1 MTENRFAI
9 HFKNGSYIES
19 PATKQSS
26 RGARAMAA
34 VPYQFLED
42 VSAFPYPDPDDTV
55 LDFVPTGWTPAFL
68 RTCGQIQEV
77 FDELRVSSIHFR
89 FEQVKEKYGALRIYW
104 HIDSDCVDDIDWA
117 VLNEAC
123 DVLID
128 DLENETADL
137 CIGCGAPAT
146 RHSTGWVMPFCD
158 ACATRCNAE
167 QNARHK
173 TTVSVDA
180 AYPRRKPSGELP

>member
-1 MTENRFAI
+1 MTENQFAI

-34 VPYQFLED
+34 VPYQFLRD
-42 VSAFPYPDPDDTV
+42 VSHFPYPDPDDTV

-117 VLNEAC
+117 VLIDAC
-123 DVLID
+123 DVFID
-128 DLENETADL
+128 NLENETADL

-158 ACATRCNAE
+158 ACATRRNAE

-180 AYPRRKPSGELP
+180 AYPRRKLSGELP

>member
-1 MTENRFAI
+1 MTENQFAI

-19 PATKQSS
+19 PTVKRSS
-26 RGARAMAA
+26 RGARSMAA
-34 VPYQFLED
+34 VPYQFLKD

-55 LDFVPTGWTPAFL
+55 LNFVPTGWTPAFL
-68 RTCGQIQEV
+68 RICDQIQEV
-77 FDELRVSSIHFR
+77 FDELKVSSIHFR

-104 HIDSDCVDDIDWA
+104 HIDSDCTDDIDWA

-123 DVLID
+123 GVLID

-180 AYPRRKPSGELP
+180 AYPRRKSSGGLP